1 VKATESGDTDLV
13 YLVIFHIW
21 QKRPPLEFFAMIQG
35 RVLAR
40 DLFVAYARYENLL
53 STLLDICET
62 LLLMKTFL
70 L

>member
-1 VKATESGDTDLV
+1 MLTNKN
-13 YLVIFHIW
+13 YLISTCGVD
-21 QKRPPLEFFAMIQG
+21 QRPPLEFFAMIQG